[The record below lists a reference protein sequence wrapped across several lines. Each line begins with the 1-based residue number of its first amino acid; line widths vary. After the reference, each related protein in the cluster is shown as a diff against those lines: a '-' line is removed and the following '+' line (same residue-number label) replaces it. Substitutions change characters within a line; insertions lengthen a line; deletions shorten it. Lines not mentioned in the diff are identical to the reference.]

1 VKPAISVV
9 ASIALCVSMASQ
21 AGDVERGA
29 QLFSQCQ
36 SCHAIGEGAEHKVGP
51 HLNDLFGRQAGSI
64 EGFGYSEGLATAG
77 VNGLLWD
84 AEHLDAYIE
93 NPVSL
98 VTGTSMMFAGVSDAT
113 DREDLISFLRAYSA
127 NPRDIPES
135 LPTMAPQD
143 PDVDPSILA
152 LQGDPEYG
160 EYLSSECK
168 TCHLADGADRG
179 IPSIVGWPEK
189 QFVIV
194 MHAYKNKTRPHNVM
208 QMMAA
213 ALSDEDIAALAAYF
227 KDK

>member
-1 VKPAISVV
+1 MLI
-9 ASIALCVSMASQ
+9 
-21 AGDVERGA
+21 
-29 QLFSQCQ
+29 
-36 SCHAIGEGAEHKVGP
+36 
-51 HLNDLFGRQAGSI
+51 HLSGR
-64 EGFGYSEGLATAG
+64 Y
-77 VNGLLWD
+77 
-84 AEHLDAYIE
+84 
-93 NPVSL
+93 
-98 VTGTSMMFAGVSDAT
+98 
-113 DREDLISFLRAYSA
+113 R
-127 NPRDIPES
+127 
-135 LPTMAPQD
+135 
-143 PDVDPSILA
+143 
-152 LQGDPEYG
+152 GDPEYG